1 MLDTPL
7 HIRTQPMY
15 ITPADPYAASR
26 GEAFHVSLE
35 TRESLGAAGA
45 GGALLPDY
53 GIIEL

>member
-1 MLDTPL
+1 
-7 HIRTQPMY
+7 MY

-26 GEAFHVSLE
+26 GEAFHISLE

-53 GIIEL
+53 RIIEL